1 MAIPTIYKLWD
12 ERKECSPANKDLG
25 VLVDGKLDMNQQCAL
40 ASQKINCIL
49 GCIKRNIASRSKEV
63 ILPLYPALVIL
74 LFMVIYHIS
83 QMSLFIYLP

>member
-1 MAIPTIYKLWD
+1 MACRGEGSSAEED
-12 ERKECSPANKDLG
+12 MC
-25 VLVDGKLDMNQQCAL
+25 VLVDSRLAMSQQCAFVAKK
-40 ASQKINCIL
+40 ASGIL